1 MNQSD
6 NLPDPRARAFVE
18 ARRAGSVVPTYPG
31 DIPQTPGAAYA
42 VQDSAIRLWPDEL
55 AGWKVGG
62 ISPEWRE
69 LACADRLVGPVF
81 LKQVHADDG
90 KITDMPVFEN
100 GFAAVEGEVTV
111 VIAKDVPAGKANFSI
126 EEARGYIASVHVGVE
141 IASSPFPGINDH
153 GPLVTITDFGNNMG
167 LIVGER
173 IEGWQGFSVDDWVFE
188 TRIDDVLIGRGTPN
202 GMPGGPLESV
212 RYALEITARRG
223 FPLRRGMMILTGAV
237 TGVHQAATGNTAS
250 VRLAGGKAIRCRLV
264 PFRAAADIS

>member
-167 LIVGER
+167 LIVGA
-173 IEGWQGFSVDDWVFE
+173 
-188 TRIDDVLIGRGTPN
+188 RIDDVLIGRGTPN